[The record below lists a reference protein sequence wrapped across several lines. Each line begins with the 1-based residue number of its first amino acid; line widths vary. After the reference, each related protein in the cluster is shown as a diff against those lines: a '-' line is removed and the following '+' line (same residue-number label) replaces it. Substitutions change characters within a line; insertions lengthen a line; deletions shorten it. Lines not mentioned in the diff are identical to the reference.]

1 MIQKDL
7 ERLGTWTG
15 NQMIQSGVMQANLT
29 SGAK

>member
-1 MIQKDL
+1 MIQREL

-15 NQMIQSGVMQANLT
+15 NQMIQPGVMQANMT